1 MCVLLAATVEP
12 RMVLREAYSMG
23 CSMVWGPGDSQ
34 GAVGEPVTAEQ
45 VDELVLELVGVLGEY
60 YTKRMHFLGDF
71 PYLAAALG
79 DPSPA
84 ARQRGASRVLQYL
97 SATGPGLAMENDPLQ
112 LYKLQADLQELEA
125 TGIITEPLEQL
136 LSRYFRPVHITN
148 AASETALKPLNNDM
162 VLSMKEEGVS
172 GRIKMTV
179 EDTNSWF
186 SDYLSD
192 DALGAAASDAGAL
205 GGEASH
211 AGALGAAASP
221 AAARGAAASPAAA
234 LGAAASPT
242 GALGAAASPHGAQGA
257 AATKPVQAAKQT
269 SQARKVLRAMQ
280 RITLPVKLPTREEYS
295 SAASARDQNNARQ
308 QRLADITNKLQH
320 LEDTARQMTHKATRA
335 LVQLGRG
342 SLRGRTPAAPAASVT
357 TQEVTSTST
366 SGSHDTSTGARE
378 TAPGADAA
386 ASAMCGLTTEVK
398 DAMHTLTQLLDEHV
412 KRKSTRT
419 RLLHMF
425 FNGKPVM
432 RRRAALKLANPT
444 ITKWLMHKTTQAKQL
459 VRAYVQAV
467 ELDIAA
473 NQDSSMEDMPDAAQ
487 QPPPAPA
494 SAAPAATSA
503 APQATPA
510 PPASA
515 AQQPAAA
522 AAATRLTQLRPAAV
536 MVPPNT
542 TTHDRIN
549 HLEQE
554 NRSLK
559 QRVRTL
565 QAASAQAAIAPP
577 PDAQVDAL
585 QQQLIAVQARL
596 ADKEAACLKL
606 QQQAN
611 NYKAKAL
618 PLIAKENLAKVTVS
632 ISRLEAERAAAQASA
647 AQLLQAGSSL
657 SEVSAALDRI
667 NTDLAK
673 QRQAKLHYE
682 KSPDF
687 DAATQYVFEQAQLQ
701 AKEPLAAEQAARQ
714 AAEEQLGNTQQQ
726 LHEAQVFIEHLE
738 RQVADERQQRERAQN
753 DLAQLRAD
761 EKAASQRLQQLRRQ
775 ISVHKATIAS
785 DKTGLL
791 AIVTNNYDHLRVT
804 ERITPDRVHDPAFQE
819 RVAMCLVDEQLL
831 GPVPRNTPPGQAAQQ
846 HEDMAID
853 PDDMSGPD
861 PVQEAAPGV
870 GSADVAQQAGTS
882 RPRPPKPTFEPL
894 PPPGSIM
901 PEEYRVVPE
910 ERERY
915 FTTHFAPQLHAMR
928 KDYDL
933 SITRFNADEAWN
945 YKAMGF
951 GADYSQWQSLMCRYA
966 TKASDPPQSKEQSH
980 KPHTVKTGLPAK
992 FSGASGQFAEMP
1004 FSCSLTILQAITYL
1018 NLTGLATSYP
1028 CLKEKHCKLGSP

>member
-1 MCVLLAATVEP
+1 
-12 RMVLREAYSMG
+12 
-23 CSMVWGPGDSQ
+23 
-34 GAVGEPVTAEQ
+34 
-45 VDELVLELVGVLGEY
+45 
-60 YTKRMHFLGDF
+60 
-71 PYLAAALG
+71 
-79 DPSPA
+79 
-84 ARQRGASRVLQYL
+84 
-97 SATGPGLAMENDPLQ
+97 
-112 LYKLQADLQELEA
+112 
-125 TGIITEPLEQL
+125 
-136 LSRYFRPVHITN
+136 
-148 AASETALKPLNNDM
+148 
-162 VLSMKEEGVS
+162 
-172 GRIKMTV
+172 
-179 EDTNSWF
+179 
-186 SDYLSD
+186 
-192 DALGAAASDAGAL
+192 
-205 GGEASH
+205 
-211 AGALGAAASP
+211 
-221 AAARGAAASPAAA
+221 
-234 LGAAASPT
+234 
-242 GALGAAASPHGAQGA
+242 
-257 AATKPVQAAKQT
+257 
-269 SQARKVLRAMQ
+269 
-280 RITLPVKLPTREEYS
+280 
-295 SAASARDQNNARQ
+295 
-308 QRLADITNKLQH
+308 
-320 LEDTARQMTHKATRA
+320 MTHKATRA

-366 SGSHDTSTGARE
+366 SGSHDTSTGPRE

-487 QPPPAPA
+487 QPPLAPA

-503 APQATPA
+503 APQAPPA
-510 PPASA
+510 QPASA

-536 MVPPNT
+536 VVPPNT

-549 HLEQE
+549 HLERE

-559 QRVRTL
+559 QSVRTL

-606 QQQAN
+606 QQQVN

-618 PLIAKENLAKVTVS
+618 PVIAKENLAKVTVS

-647 AQLLQAGSSL
+647 AQLLAAGSSL
-657 SEVSAALDRI
+657 MEVSAALDRI

-726 LHEAQVFIEHLE
+726 LHEAQVFIEHLQ

-761 EKAASQRLQQLRRQ
+761 DMAASQRLQQLRRQ

-791 AIVTNNYDHLRVT
+791 AIVTKNYDHLRIT

-831 GPVPRNTPPGQAAQQ
+831 GPVPRNTPPGQFAQQ
-846 HEDMAID
+846 HEDMAVD
-853 PDDMSGPD
+853 PDNTSCPD

-992 FSGASGQFAEMP
+992 FSGASGQFAEDAI
-1004 FSCSLTILQAITYL
+1004 FLFLDYLTGNNIPQPDWPSHILPLLEGKALQAWLSVAQPLRLSGGTPTWELMRDTLTKAFPCGDRAMQARKLLHTIKQQTRTPEYLRYFRMLVARAGEPTPTDRDLLLWYMRGLKSSIADQCKVNPATGKPWDSFEALAEYSCAIDTYTRDTDTDKPVRA
-1018 NLTGLATSYP
+1018 NLAHTKGRTPRRSSSQTSLRPAHPQVPNKRAASDAGDYGG
-1028 CLKEKHCKLGSP
+1028 KHRGGGRGGRHNNGKHGDDHSGGGRGNYRGGGQGGGSGRGGGGGRGRGRGGRHDNGGYRNKNGNDASGSDAPKADAK